1 MIETIQNLP
10 VWAQILIGVGVV
22 LLVGVLTAAIKGH
35 FRGAFQKLWAVIYPL
50 LIPLALVGAVEM
62 WNKIQIGVV
71 GRPWLVKPRVEQ
83 PEQYQDYNY

>member
-22 LLVGVLTAAIKGH
+22 VVVGVLTAAIKGH
-35 FRGAFQKLWAVIYPL
+35 FRGAFQKLWAVIFPL

-62 WNKIQIGVV
+62 YNKVLV
-71 GRPWLVKPRVEQ
+71 GSLARPWIVMPRVEQ
-83 PEQYQDYNY
+83 GEQYQDYNY